1 MDWKIKICAL
11 GLLIL
16 GITEIIHYYK
26 KVKDGSH
33 IELPKLLFY
42 SIMATSGFW
51 ALFISIL
58 WR

>member
-16 GITEIIHYYK
+16 GITETIHYYK

-33 IELPKLLFY
+33 TELPKLLFY

-58 WR
+58 